1 MSAATGTRRGGG
13 SAPPRDRI
21 GPNAITRLA
30 EALVGHGGPALAAEV
45 FGQAGLARHLRRP
58 PDTMVPEDEACRLHA
73 ALRERLGAQA
83 PALARAAG
91 TATADYLLAHRIP
104 RPVQALLRW
113 LPAPL
118 AARGLL
124 AAMRGHA
131 WTFAG
136 SGRFEAAAG
145 SGGRATLTIR
155 GNPLCRGQLALAPA
169 CDYYAA
175 TFERL
180 FRVLVHPD
188 CRVAEV
194 ACEARGDT
202 ACRFEVTREAPPKIR
217 A

>member
-73 ALRERLGAQA
+73 ALRA
-83 PALARAAG
+83 
-91 TATADYLLAHRIP
+91 
-104 RPVQALLRW
+104 
-113 LPAPL
+113 
-118 AARGLL
+118 
-124 AAMRGHA
+124 
-131 WTFAG
+131 FAG